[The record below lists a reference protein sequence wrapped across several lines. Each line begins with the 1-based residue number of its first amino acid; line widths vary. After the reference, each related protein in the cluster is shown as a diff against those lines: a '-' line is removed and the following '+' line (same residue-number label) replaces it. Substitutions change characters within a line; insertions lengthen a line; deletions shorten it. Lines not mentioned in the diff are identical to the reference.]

1 MEWSASSFMRINW
14 LPVNMFDQKVT
25 KQRSPRHFIKT
36 DPITNSDARS
46 FMIKNVFVHCSNY
59 EMDCS
64 LDAVIIAK
72 EKMGENLFFI
82 FSIVHNKTV
91 MASNR

>member
-1 MEWSASSFMRINW
+1 MLQMEWSASSLMRINW
-14 LPVNMFDQKVT
+14 LPVNMFWSECDHMDA
-25 KQRSPRHFIKT
+25 KQHSPLHFIKT
-36 DPITNSDARS
+36 DPITNSDARL

-72 EKMGENLFFI
+72 EKNGWKSLLYFFY
-82 FSIVHNKTV
+82 S
-91 MASNR
+91 A